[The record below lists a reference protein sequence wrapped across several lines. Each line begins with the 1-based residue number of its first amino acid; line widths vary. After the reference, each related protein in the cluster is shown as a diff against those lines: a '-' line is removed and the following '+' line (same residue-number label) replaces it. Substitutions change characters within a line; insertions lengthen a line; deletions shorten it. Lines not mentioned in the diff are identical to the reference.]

1 MMNLVVHLVTTGS
14 KGLIKPRDVATNANE
29 CPPPPQCIK
38 DKNILSPALL
48 PVHKQAVTVAP
59 TSSITP

>member
-14 KGLIKPRDVATNANE
+14 KGLIKPCDVATNVNE
-29 CPPPPQCIK
+29 WPPQFIK
-38 DKNILSPALL
+38 DINILSPALL

-59 TSSITP
+59 TSSIIP